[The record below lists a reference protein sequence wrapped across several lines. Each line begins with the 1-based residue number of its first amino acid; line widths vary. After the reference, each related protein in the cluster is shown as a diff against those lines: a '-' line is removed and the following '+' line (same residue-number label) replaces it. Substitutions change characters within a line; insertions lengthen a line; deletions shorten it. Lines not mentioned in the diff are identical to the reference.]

1 MAEKLDP
8 NELVDFEELLI
19 SNTIQLDTMY
29 QLLIDKGLF
38 TEAEFLI
45 KMKQVQIQYQKD
57 SGNTQ

>member
-8 NELVDFEELLI
+8 DEMVSFKELLI

-38 TEAEFLI
+38 TEAEFLT
-45 KMKQVQIQYQKD
+45 KMKQVQMAYKSKD
-57 SGNTQ
+57 NA

>member
-8 NELVDFEELLI
+8 SELVDLEELLI

-38 TEAEFLI
+38 TEAEFLT
-45 KMKQVQIQYQKD
+45 KMKQVQMKYRSKD
-57 SGNTQ
+57 ND

>member
-8 NELVDFEELLI
+8 SELVDLEELLI

-38 TEAEFLI
+38 TEAEFLT
-45 KMKQVQIQYQKD
+45 KMKQVQKTYASKK
-57 SGNTQ
+57 GA

>member
-8 NELVDFEELLI
+8 SELVDFEELLI

-38 TEAEFLI
+38 TEAEFLT
-45 KMKQVQIQYQKD
+45 KMKQVQIAYKSED
-57 SGNTQ
+57 NA

>member
-8 NELVDFEELLI
+8 SELVDFEELLI

-38 TEAEFLI
+38 TEAEFLT
-45 KMKQVQIQYQKD
+45 KMKQVQMEYQSKK
-57 SGNTQ
+57 GV

>member
-8 NELVDFEELLI
+8 SELVDFEELLI

-38 TEAEFLI
+38 TETEFLT
-45 KMKQVQIQYQKD
+45 KMKKVQMAYQSKD
-57 SGNTQ
+57 NA

>member
-8 NELVDFEELLI
+8 SELVDFEELLI

-38 TEAEFLI
+38 TEAEFLT
-45 KMKQVQIQYQKD
+45 KMKQVQMEYQSKK
-57 SGNTQ
+57 GA

>member
-1 MAEKLDP
+1 
-8 NELVDFEELLI
+8 VI

-45 KMKQVQIQYQKD
+45 KMKQVQTEYQKRD
-57 SGNTQ
+57 DA

>member
-8 NELVDFEELLI
+8 SELVDFEELLI

-38 TEAEFLI
+38 TEAEFLT
-45 KMKQVQIQYQKD
+45 KMKQVQMEYQSKD
-57 SGNTQ
+57 DT

>member
-8 NELVDFEELLI
+8 SELVDLEELLI

-38 TEAEFLI
+38 TEAEFLT
-45 KMKQVQIQYQKD
+45 KMKQVQMEYQSKHD
-57 SGNTQ
+57 T

>member
-8 NELVDFEELLI
+8 SELVDLEELLF

-38 TEAEFLI
+38 TEAEFLT
-45 KMKQVQIQYQKD
+45 KMKQVQMAYKSKD
-57 SGNTQ
+57 NV